1 MAFAAVSCDAV
12 WLLKAL
18 ATDLAG
24 EAQGGRGLCMLA
36 PVPVQGGLL
45 AAGEPADLTPV
56 PGSAE
61 GSQGP
66 RPSGLSVLPAPSSK
80 PHTHCSGFSPVWM
93 RRWMTRLLLV
103 RKDRAQN
110 SQM

>member
-1 MAFAAVSCDAV
+1 MSCDAV
-12 WLLKAL
+12 RLLKAL

-24 EAQGGRGLCMLA
+24 EAQGGCCLCVLA

-61 GSQGP
+61 G
-66 RPSGLSVLPAPSSK
+66 
-80 PHTHCSGFSPVWM
+80 
-93 RRWMTRLLLV
+93 
-103 RKDRAQN
+103 N
-110 SQM
+110 